1 MLGED
6 LAPSLPL
13 IWRMLCS
20 WWGGLDEDDDDDDD
34 DDDDEMMMVMI
45 KMDYY
50 HYYFSMKEEAA
61 MNGFTLAG
69 RSTNHFLGT
78 KCSCI

>member
-20 WWGGLDEDDDDDDD
+20 WWGGLDDDDDDGDD
-34 DDDDEMMMVMI
+34 KDGLLPLLFQYEGRGSNEWV
-45 KMDYY
+45 YPSGEEY
-50 HYYFSMKEEAA
+50 ESFS
-61 MNGFTLAG
+61 
-69 RSTNHFLGT
+69 RY
-78 KCSCI
+78 